1 MRFFLG
7 FFTLAT
13 LVCGYFWL
21 TDAAGSGMGI
31 ATCVFGGLGA
41 GVAIYNT
48 VRYGSPLRDSPKS

>member
-1 MRFFLG
+1 MRIFLG
-7 FFTLAT
+7 FFTVAT

-21 TDAAGSGMGI
+21 TDGPGSGMGI
-31 ATCVFGGLGA
+31 ATGVFGTLGL